1 MSNFPWNKKWSN
13 LCLYINFVTT
23 YIQRESR
30 RHCFCNSRR
39 SMLARYIIK
48 KKKRTNKC
56 LDVQNIKTGTTFKDV
71 HETHFLILLC
81 MMQRWSD
88 NMQWVACSRDKIYK
102 MASVGDFLK
111 QYYQYSNLDY
121 PSRPVHRLYQ

>member
-1 MSNFPWNKKWSN
+1 MPI
-13 LCLYINFVTT
+13 Y
-23 YIQRESR
+23 Q
-30 RHCFCNSRR
+30 FCNNIYDNVKVGDIVSVTHDEAC
-39 SMLARYIIK
+39 LARYIIK

-71 HETHFLILLC
+71 HANTFSYI
-81 MMQRWSD
+81 D

-111 QYYQYSNLDY
+111 QYYQSDTIYKIIANIQI
-121 PSRPVHRLYQ
+121 VHLICWSSAEARLVICMA